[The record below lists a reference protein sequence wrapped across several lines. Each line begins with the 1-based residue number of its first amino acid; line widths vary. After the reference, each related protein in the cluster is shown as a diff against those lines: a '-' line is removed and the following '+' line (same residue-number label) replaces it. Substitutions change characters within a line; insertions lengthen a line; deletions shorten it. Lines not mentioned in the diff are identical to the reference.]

1 MTSKVLAKVNG
12 REITETD
19 FNNFYASL
27 GQQVQA
33 QFQGE
38 EGKNRLLDELI
49 YQELFYSEA
58 LETNVEETQAFQE
71 ELNRMKESLLKQFN
85 IKQLVE
91 SVVVEDSEAEAF
103 YNENPQM
110 FKAQPQ
116 VEAAH
121 ILVDTK
127 EEADSIAQ
135 EISGGLEFAEAAKK
149 YSKCPS
155 NQQGGNLGFFQR
167 GQMVPEFEE
176 AAFNLGVKEISEP
189 VQTQFGYHLILKTD
203 EKGAEVQAIESVLP
217 QIKQQLLIQKQNQTY
232 LEKVEAL
239 KAKYTIEKM

>member
-19 FNNFYASL
+19 FNNFFASL

-38 EGKNRLLDELI
+38 AGMQRLLDELI
-49 YQELFYSEA
+49 YQELFYAEA
-58 LETNVEETQAFQE
+58 LESKVEETEAFQN
-71 ELNRMKESLLKQFN
+71 ELELMKESLLKQFN
-85 IKQLVE
+85 IKQLIE
-91 SVVVEDSEAEAF
+91 SVSVEDSEAEAF
-103 YNENPQM
+103 YAENPDM

-116 VEAAH
+116 VEASH

-127 EEADSIAQ
+127 EEADKIAK
-135 EISGGLEFAEAAKK
+135 EIGEGLAFTEAAEK

-155 NQQGGNLGFFQR
+155 SQQGGSLGFFQR

-176 AAFNLGVKEISEP
+176 AAFKLNLQELSEP
-189 VQTQFGYHLILKTD
+189 VQTQFGYHLIFKTA
-203 EKGAEVQAIESVLP
+203 EKGAETQTLEAVMP
-217 QIKQQLLIQKQNQTY
+217 QIKQQLLVQKQNQAY

-239 KAKYTIEKM
+239 KSKYTIEKL